1 MEAKSALILPAR
13 LGVHSLYWGAPS
25 LVRPVFWGGRAQAN
39 GSGRSATPGL
49 IPAPL
54 PMAP

>member
-1 MEAKSALILPAR
+1 MEAKSALLLPAR
-13 LGVHSLYWGAPS
+13 LGVHSLNWGAPS

-54 PMAP
+54 QMAP